1 MLTTFYYIDLYNKQ
15 QQNQPETE
23 REYFM
28 RMAREMKQARILKKR
43 QARKEHIKAI
53 FAAALN
59 LFKSKP
65 VANTNSVYGH

>member
-15 QQNQPETE
+15 QLSQPESE

-28 RMAREMKQARILKKR
+28 RMAREMKQARIIKKR
-43 QARKEHIKAI
+43 QARKEKIKAI
-53 FAAALN
+53 FTLALK

-65 VANTNSVYGH
+65 VASNHSAYGH